1 MDGIGNFTTADYMW
15 LRIDVADPVERLRK
29 SHEAASVMKE
39 HFKASE
45 GGDLASVLG
54 VLPPPGSWLLNR
66 IIASKQGRT
75 GLLGNVVL
83 SNVPGPP
90 QPLYF
95 GSTRIENWYSMG
107 QLFDGCTLNM
117 TVWSYAGQMNLNV
130 LADSKL
136 IPDGWVLVD
145 YFQECLGELLDK
157 VGDETRRASAYPNR
171 ESAAPS
177 QIGG

>member
-1 MDGIGNFTTADYMW
+1 M
-15 LRIDVADPVERLRK
+15 
-29 SHEAASVMKE
+29 
-39 HFKASE
+39 
-45 GGDLASVLG
+45 ASVLG
-54 VLPPPGSWLLNR
+54 VLPPPGTRLLNR
-66 IIASKQGRT
+66 IIGSRQGRT
-75 GLLGNVVL
+75 GLMGNLVL

-95 GSTRIENWYSMG
+95 GSTRIQNWFSMG

-145 YFQECLGELLDK
+145 YFQDSIGELLDK
-157 VGDETRRASAYPNR
+157 VGPEPRPASAHQAR
-171 ESAAPS
+171 ELPASS
-177 QIGG
+177 QVG

>member
-1 MDGIGNFTTADYMW
+1 LDGIGNFTAVDYMW
-15 LRIDVADPVERLRK
+15 LRMDVADPIERLRL
-29 SHEAASVMKE
+29 SHEAAGVMKE

-45 GGDLASVLG
+45 GGDMASVLG
-54 VLPPPGSWLLNR
+54 VLPPPGTRLLNR
-66 IIASKQGRT
+66 IIGSKQGRT
-75 GLLGNVVL
+75 GA
-83 SNVPGPP
+83 S

-95 GSTRIENWYSMG
+95 GSTRIQNWFSMG

-145 YFQECLGELLDK
+145 HFQDSLVELLDK
-157 VGDETRRASAYPNR
+157 VGREPRPASAYQAR
-171 ESAAPS
+171 ELPASS
-177 QIGG
+177 QVGREG